1 MTPLIFDTI
10 IVALMFL
17 SAVIGFVRGFT
28 HEIFTVVGWVTAAL
42 ATLYLTPLA
51 APLLRGVFAHQ
62 IVADLT
68 TAAIIFIITLGFF
81 TVVSYYA
88 GRSLRDSNLSIID
101 QTMGFGFGVL
111 RGVILIALAFLLF
124 AWMWEDGDDQ
134 PEWFAKAHTRPA
146 IEISALWLQRVI
158 PHAPEIQKQLKKD
171 GMKKSLDSLLP
182 KYDEDDTDNDKKDK
196 KDKKSIDQ
204 QKSDIKKSDDTDSTG
219 YEADDRQSL
228 DQLIE
233 KKAN

>member
-1 MTPLIFDTI
+1 MTPLIFDI
-10 IVALMFL
+10 IVVALMFL
-17 SAVIGFVRGFT
+17 SAVIGFIRGFT

-51 APLLRGVFAHQ
+51 APFLRGIFAHQ

-88 GRSLRDSNLSIID
+88 GRSLRDSHLSIVD
-101 QTMGFGFGVL
+101 QTLGFGFGVL

-124 AWMWEDGDDQ
+124 AWMWEDADDQ
-134 PEWFAKAHTRPA
+134 PDWFAKAHTRPA
-146 IEISALWLQRVI
+146 IEVSALWLQRVI
-158 PHAPEIQKQLKKD
+158 PHAPEIQQQLKKD
-171 GMKKSLDSLLP
+171 GMKKSIDSLLP
-182 KYDEDDTDNDKKDK
+182 QYDEDGNKMEKEQDSGDKDSGDTDSTN
-196 KDKKSIDQ
+196 
-204 QKSDIKKSDDTDSTG
+204 SDDSTG

-228 DQLIE
+228 DQLI
-233 KKAN
+233 KQKAN